1 MSGPI
6 TPKLDTIDEMLP
18 ADAPAASTA
27 IVPIE
32 APPKPKKK
40 NNGWTAEQE
49 DLLANWADIAAC
61 YRLLHD
67 KTEKRFYKFN
77 LGMTIPVIML
87 STMTGTAN
95 FGMGSL
101 FGNDQTSQRY
111 ANLAIGG
118 VSLIAGL
125 LTTLGNFLRFA
136 QNMEAHRVAAVSWG
150 KFQRSIAVELA
161 LHPKERQDSVDYIK
175 ICRAELD
182 RLIEQSPGIPD
193 SIIKKF
199 EAQFTDTNIK
209 KPDIC
214 NHLEKT
220 YVYRTMKRKPGVSA
234 EYDSEEDE
242 MSVLS
247 SIPPGPATSNPA
259 LSRIQSFVVKA
270 RSVASS
276 PRNIIDV
283 TGLSI

>member
-1 MSGPI
+1 MSMPNA
-6 TPKLDTIDEMLP
+6 PKLEPISEVIP
-18 ADAPAASTA
+18 AEVKDAIIAAPAA
-27 IVPIE
+27 PE
-32 APPKPKKK
+32 KPKKK

-49 DLLANWADIAAC
+49 DLLSNWSDIAAC

-67 KTEKRFYKFN
+67 KTEKRFYNFN

-101 FGNDQTSQRY
+101 FGNDQSSQRF

-136 QNMEAHRVAAVSWG
+136 QNMEAHRVASVSWG

-161 LHPKERQDSVDYIK
+161 LHPKERQDSIDFIK
-175 ICRAELD
+175 LCRAELD

-193 SIIKKF
+193 VIIKTF
-199 EAQFTDTNIK
+199 ESQFNDTNIK

-220 YVYRTMKRKPGVSA
+220 YVYRTMKRKPGVSE
-234 EYDSEEDE
+234 EYDSEEE
-242 MSVLS
+242 QLNSLAMV
-247 SIPPGPATSNPA
+247 PASPVSMNPA
-259 LSRIQSFVVKA
+259 LDRVQSFVVKA
-270 RSVASS
+270 RSVAST

-283 TGLSI
+283 SGVSI

>member
-1 MSGPI
+1 MSTPI
-6 TPKLDTIDEMLP
+6 IPKLETIDEMLP
-18 ADAPAASTA
+18 ADQKNA
-27 IVPIE
+27 IVPAE
-32 APPKPKKK
+32 PKEKPKKK

-49 DLLANWADIAAC
+49 DLLSNWADIAAC

-193 SIIKKF
+193 SVIKKF
-199 EAQFTDTNIK
+199 EAQFVDTNIK

-220 YVYRTMKRKPGVSA
+220 YVYRTMKRKPGVAA

-242 MSVLS
+242 MSTM
-247 SIPPGPATSNPA
+247 SIVPANSVNSNPA

>member
-1 MSGPI
+1 MSEAVAE
-6 TPKLDTIDEMLP
+6 KP
-18 ADAPAASTA
+18 AE
-27 IVPIE
+27 V
-32 APPKPKKK
+32 PKPEEKKK
-40 NNGWTAEQE
+40 RPNNGWTAEQE
-49 DLLANWADIAAC
+49 DLLANWADIASC

-101 FGNDQTSQRY
+101 FGNDMGSQRF

-118 VSLIAGL
+118 VSLVAGL

-161 LHPKERQDSVDYIK
+161 LHPKERQDSIDFIK

-193 SIIKKF
+193 VIIKNF
-199 EAQFTDTNIK
+199 EGQFSDTKVK

-220 YVYRTMKRKPGVSA
+220 YVYRTMRRKPGVSD
-234 EYDSEEDE
+234 EYDSEEDRIAT
-242 MSVLS
+242 M
-247 SIPPGPATSNPA
+247 PAIAAAVSANPA
-259 LSRIQSFVVKA
+259 LDRIQSFVVKA
-270 RSVASS
+270 RSVSS
-276 PRNIIDV
+276 TPRNVIDV
-283 TGLSI
+283 TGVSL

>member
-1 MSGPI
+1 MS
-6 TPKLDTIDEMLP
+6 
-18 ADAPAASTA
+18 DAAQPTSDA
-27 IVPIE
+27 IVPV
-32 APPKPKKK
+32 APKPVPAPEKPKKK

-49 DLLANWADIAAC
+49 DLLSNWADIASC

-67 KTEKRFYKFN
+67 KTEKRFYNFN

-101 FGNDQTSQRY
+101 FGNDMSSQRF

-136 QNMEAHRVAAVSWG
+136 QNMESHRVAAVSWG

-161 LHPKERQDSVDYIK
+161 LHPKERQDSIDFIK

-193 SIIKKF
+193 TVIKGF
-199 EAQFTDTNIK
+199 ESQFANASIK

-220 YVYRTMKRKPGVSA
+220 YVYRTLRRKKGVSD
-234 EYDSEEDE
+234 EYDSEEE
-242 MSVLS
+242 FVL
-247 SIPPGPATSNPA
+247 PATPAIANPS
-259 LSRIQSFVVKA
+259 LDRIQSFVVKA
-270 RSVASS
+270 RSVSS
-276 PRNIIDV
+276 TPRNVIDV
-283 TGLSI
+283 TGLSM